1 MTERR
6 YNETEVEAI
15 FARATKA
22 AENESAHPQLPSGEG
37 MTLGQLQEIGREV
50 GLTPEDVADAALSLD
65 RAGRQTSRR
74 MLGLTVGVGRTV
86 DLGRKLSDDEWE
98 RLVVDLRETF
108 DAKGRQTSEG
118 NFRQWT
124 NGNLQ
129 ALLEPTPTG
138 HRLRLRTVKGNS
150 LAWMMG
156 GVGMMTVAGLVGAAG
171 WLGIGNAAT
180 MGLERFALIA
190 AMGIGAF
197 AVGALQLPVWARER
211 RRQMAEIVERLSG
224 RSGKG
229 SSVSPAD

>member
-6 YNETEVEAI
+6 YNEAEVEAI

-22 AENESAHPQLPSGEG
+22 AETESAHPQLPSGEG

-50 GLTPEDVADAALSLD
+50 GLTPEDVANAAMSLD

-108 DAKGRQTSEG
+108 DAKGSQRSEG

-129 ALLEPTPTG
+129 ALLEPTQTG

-156 GVGMMTVAGLVGAAG
+156 GAGMLAVAGLVGAVG
-171 WLGIGNAAT
+171 WLGIGNAAN

-211 RRQMAEIVERLSG
+211 RRQMAEIVERITA
-224 RSGKG
+224 RSGDE
-229 SSVSPAD
+229 VRP